1 MQKEINFT
9 RQVSGN
15 CLACMYSSRLY
26 FKVFLAVIM
35 LGLLFGFAPGQL
47 QAAQEQPTIRLFPTT
62 VVENIKQTGQT
73 AQDMEE
79 SLHGIISD
87 LEKQMQLY
95 KSAKCEG
102 SSGDEGCQKMINKIN
117 DKYLEMLRKME
128 EQLPKMER
136 SIKSTK
142 SSLET
147 RLRNELGKKMTP
159 RELQKMLSGKRS
171 EAKQSRYRRRDRS
184 LSQRF
189 RKYYNLVK
197 MHGGKAGS
205 SSLAV
210 VAANTYLDTKEV
222 EQLIAMT
229 SDEIQR
235 AKIYSQ
241 INRSLGK
248 VTPEMEQVVSSVKG
262 VLFGEAKGGP
272 GVPGPP
278 PGSKDE
284 EYQSPLEM

>member
-1 MQKEINFT
+1 M
-9 RQVSGN
+9 
-15 CLACMYSSRLY
+15 ACMYSSRLY

-35 LGLLFGFAPGQL
+35 LGLIFGFVTGQL

-95 KSAKCEG
+95 HSAKCEG
-102 SSGDEGCQKMINKIN
+102 SSGDEGCQEMIDKIN

-136 SIKSTK
+136 SIKATK

-197 MHGGKAGS
+197 MHGGSAGS

-262 VLFGEAKGGP
+262 VLFGEAEAGSS
-272 GVPGPP
+272 VPGPP
-278 PGSKDE
+278 PGSKE
-284 EYQSPLEM
+284 EDYHSPLEM